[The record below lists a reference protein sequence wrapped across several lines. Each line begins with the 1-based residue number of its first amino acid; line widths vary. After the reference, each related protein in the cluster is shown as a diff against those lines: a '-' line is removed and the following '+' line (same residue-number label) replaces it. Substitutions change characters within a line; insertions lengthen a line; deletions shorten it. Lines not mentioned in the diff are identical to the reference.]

1 MVSFTFVFIYETDFF
16 STMMLLEPKTRS
28 RAGEKESENYFF
40 VHLVELFHQ
49 KKKLD

>member
-28 RAGEKESENYFF
+28 RAGEKKQKTIFSF
-40 VHLVELFHQ
+40 VS
-49 KKKLD
+49 